1 MLAQLRRDF
10 ARRAFKRERQLG
22 LEYLHGLCEHLF
34 LARGQTAPAFP
45 GGQALDDLRNLTQLA
60 RTDMLHIFTVALIPS
75 LALAAD
81 NAVQLRGRMPSFSQP
96 FTGRKSSVSPKAG
109 RST

>member
-81 NAVQLRGRMPSFSQP
+81 NAVQLREEPLRLCA
-96 FTGRKSSVSPKAG
+96 VSPKAG